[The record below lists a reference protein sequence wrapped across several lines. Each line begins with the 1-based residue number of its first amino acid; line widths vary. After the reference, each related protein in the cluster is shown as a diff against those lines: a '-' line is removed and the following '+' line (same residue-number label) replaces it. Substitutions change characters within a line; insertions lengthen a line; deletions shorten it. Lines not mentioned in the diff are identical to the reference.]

1 MFKTLRTMGFKQLK
15 TARPLQ
21 TYKENQEKEVTLQLG
36 YGRRKETKDIIVIKY
51 GNKEDTYVTG
61 NGSWQP

>member
-1 MFKTLRTMGFKQLK
+1 MFGKISR
-15 TARPLQ
+15 

-36 YGRRKETKDIIVIKY
+36 YGRRKETKDIIVIQY
-51 GNKEDTYVTG
+51 GNKEDTYVTD